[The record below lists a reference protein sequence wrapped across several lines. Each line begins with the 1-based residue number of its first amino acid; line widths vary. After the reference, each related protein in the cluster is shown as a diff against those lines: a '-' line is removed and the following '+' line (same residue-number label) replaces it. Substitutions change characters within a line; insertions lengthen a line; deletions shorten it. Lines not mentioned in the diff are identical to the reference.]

1 MSRKISSERIQYAKS
16 LVESGS
22 TITDAAKQIDCSPD
36 VLSLKLR
43 ALGVDTARYRS
54 GRGLH
59 AFNRKKLNGPEIIRR
74 YLSGESVLALAK
86 SFGVNRSTITTRL
99 KEANVSIRNGSQANV
114 IRFARMSFDDR
125 RALSKSARDAHMANI
140 MANSAHYSRGPG
152 EFEIATALR
161 ELGYDVRTQSPL
173 DNGTVDIAIG
183 NVAVEIKMCSGGSYG
198 FSRKRVKQ
206 IRNANMIPLFVGFNH
221 IDCISE
227 RLEEIVALIDFACRH
242 PAPLGKHW
250 VIRCRC
256 YDRTG
261 ATNIYD
267 TSIERRS
274 DNSDNVAV

>member
-1 MSRKISSERIQYAKS
+1 MPRKISSERIQYAKS

-43 ALGVDTARYRS
+43 ALGVDTS
-54 GRGLH
+54 KFKNGRGLR
-59 AFNRKKLNGPEIIRR
+59 ANNRKELDTPEIISS
-74 YLSGESVLALAK
+74 YLAGESVLSLAK
-86 SFGVNRSTITTRL
+86 RLGVNRAAISKRL
-99 KEANVSIRNGSQANV
+99 KEANISLRDASQANV

-183 NVAVEIKMCSGGSYG
+183 NVAVEIKMNSGGSYG
-198 FSRKRVKQ
+198 FSRKRIKQ
-206 IRNANMIPLFVGFNH
+206 IRNASMVPLFVGFNH
-221 IDCISE
+221 LDCISE
-227 RLEEIVALIDFACRH
+227 RLEEIIALIDFACRH

-256 YDRTG
+256 YDRPG

-274 DNSDNVAV
+274 DNSDDVAV